1 MRAIA
6 PNGLLH
12 TFDFHEKRVEAAQ
25 KEFEDHGLS
34 HLVKVQQR
42 DVCAD
47 GFGLTQEADAVFLD
61 LPNPWDVINHAAK
74 ALKPRGIYFFFS
86 S

>member
-6 PNGLLH
+6 PNGMLH
-12 TFDFHEKRVEAAQ
+12 TFDFHEKRVEVAQ

-42 DVCAD
+42 DVCTD
-47 GFGLTQEADAVFLD
+47 GFGLIQEADAVFLD
-61 LPNPWDVINHAAK
+61 LPNPWDVVGHAAK
-74 ALKPRGIYFFFS
+74 ALKPRGSYS
-86 S
+86 H